1 MFLPSFLFVWML
13 NPLIPKMRK
22 SKILSYFLN
31 SINVAAVAIMFS
43 VLLTMSQQ
51 TLIDWRA
58 ILIALLSALLVFKFK
73 KVSVI
78 WVIIIGAVLGYL
90 LALI

>member
-1 MFLPSFLFVWML
+1 
-13 NPLIPKMRK
+13 
-22 SKILSYFLN
+22 
-31 SINVAAVAIMFS
+31 
-43 VLLTMSQQ
+43 MSQQ